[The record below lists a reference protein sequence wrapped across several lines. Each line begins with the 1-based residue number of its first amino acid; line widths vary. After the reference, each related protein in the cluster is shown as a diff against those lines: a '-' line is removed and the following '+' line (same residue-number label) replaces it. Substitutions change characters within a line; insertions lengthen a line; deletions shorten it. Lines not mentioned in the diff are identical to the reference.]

1 MNPAWTSTSLTCAY
15 EPTWIRLGPPPTEPR
30 GADKEKTGLFI
41 MPSPGGRPY
50 PPELRLRVID
60 LLEEG
65 LGPTA
70 IARRLRISRMTVY
83 RYQRA
88 AQQQGRRVPQPRPSG
103 GYRHSKLQRA
113 QIQGLAALA
122 LTHPKDTAA
131 ELQSRAVAD
140 GLMAAPVSVSTVRR
154 ALHKAGISY
163 KRATYVDLRT
173 QTDSGIAHERQ
184 VFRHAQ
190 RSDPVFGAQHLLFF
204 DESNF
209 RLHEQASRGWAAQGP
224 AILYRPKG
232 QSLTTGMFV
241 TMGQGGFFH
250 YKLFPPSRPFEPL
263 PARYQ
268 AAECVAPG
276 AGVDV
281 GLTAAQIRRAT
292 TAQLRSLLRTQQIKL
307 SNQQGRC
314 LSRQQLVDTV
324 LHLRRQGCVG
334 LLRATRGRQDRG
346 GALQAFR
353 ATTRDVVRYW
363 TEELVPWAEEQHEHK
378 LGDKTVVWDNAP
390 THSPVRTTQAQRISV
405 FHRWS
410 REWGVRGVIFT
421 PPRSPSFNPVELCFA
436 YLKRW
441 VRKWAPDE
449 GYTQAGLEAA
459 IHRAA
464 ALITPAMIDHWI
476 KGCGYREEVQEQ
488 EEQEEQEEDKKQDNA
503 DPCDQGEPLPRK
515 SHVICA
521 DVRGTVVKAKPAGQ
535 TRWRHLRKYKEDGEQ
550 GSNLVPA
557 APPRRI
563 AAAPARTQ
571 PASYRWAG
579 YGPGP
584 PADVT
589 ETAPEVGFLRDDVY
603 EPEALVDERIGTG
616 GRREYRVRWRGY
628 RAADDT
634 WEPLEHLLVGAQ
646 QLLRNWERNKR
657 M

>member
-1 MNPAWTSTSLTCAY
+1 
-15 EPTWIRLGPPPTEPR
+15 
-30 GADKEKTGLFI
+30 
-41 MPSPGGRPY
+41 MPSPTGRPY
-50 PPELRLRVID
+50 PSELRARVME

-65 LGPTA
+65 LGPVA
-70 IARRLRISRMTVY
+70 IARRLRVSRMTVY

-88 AQQQGRRVPQPRPSG
+88 AQQQDRRVPQPRPSG
-103 GYRHSKLQRA
+103 GYRHSKLQRP

-122 LTHPKDTAA
+122 LAHPKDTAA
-131 ELQSRAVAD
+131 ELQSRAVAE
-140 GLMAAPVSVSTVRR
+140 GLLAAPVSVSTVRR
-154 ALHKAGISY
+154 ALHKAGVSY

-173 QTDSGIAHERQ
+173 QTDPGIAHERRA
-184 VFRHAQ
+184 FRQAQ
-190 RSDPVFGAQHLLFF
+190 RSDPLFRAQHLLFF

-224 AILYRPKG
+224 AVLHRSKG
-232 QSLTTGMFV
+232 QSLTTGVFV

-250 YKLFPPSRPFEPL
+250 YQLYPPARPFAPL

-281 GLTAAQIRRAT
+281 GLTAAQVRRAT

-363 TEELVPWAEEQHEHK
+363 TEELVPWAEEQQESK
-378 LGDKTVVWDNAP
+378 LGDKTIVWDNAP

-410 REWGVRGVIFT
+410 REWGFRGVIFT

-449 GYTQAGLEAA
+449 GYTQEQLEAA

-464 ALITPAMIDHWI
+464 ALITPAMIDNWI
-476 KGCGYREEVQEQ
+476 HGCGYRDNTVEDEQ
-488 EEQEEQEEDKKQDNA
+488 EEKEKQEEAQEDDEKCAQL
-503 DPCDQGEPLPRK
+503 EPLPRK
-515 SHVICA
+515 PNVICA
-521 DVRGTVVKAKPAGQ
+521 DARGTVVKHKRPGQ
-535 TRWRHLRKYKEDGEQ
+535 TRWTRLQGGHPAVEQ

-557 APPRRI
+557 PPPRMERPDRVQVQ
-563 AAAPARTQ
+563 A
-571 PASYRWAG
+571 YRWAG
-579 YGPGP
+579 YGPAP
-584 PADVT
+584 PADVA
-589 ETAPEVGFLRDDVY
+589 ETSPEVGFLRDDVY
-603 EPEALVDERIGTG
+603 EPEFLVDERRGVS
-616 GRREYRVRWRGY
+616 GRREYRVRWQGY
-628 RAADDT
+628 GAADDT
-634 WEPLEHLLVGAQ
+634 WEPREHLLVGAQ
-646 QLLRNWERNKR
+646 QLLRDWERHKR
-657 M
+657 TV

>member
-1 MNPAWTSTSLTCAY
+1 VYIRRPPAGL
-15 EPTWIRLGPPPTEPR
+15 EDLLVLRVIGR
-30 GADKEKTGLFI
+30 EKTSFF
-41 MPSPGGRPY
+41 MPSPSGRPY
-50 PPELRLRVID
+50 PPELRERVME

-65 LGPTA
+65 VSPTA

-88 AQQQGRRVPQPRPSG
+88 AQQQGQRVPQPRPSG
-103 GYRHSKLQRA
+103 GYRHSKLQRP
-113 QIQGLAALA
+113 QIQGLARLALA
-122 LTHPKDTAA
+122 HPKDTAA
-131 ELQSRAVAD
+131 ELQSRAVTE
-140 GLMAAPVSVSTVRR
+140 GLMALPVSVSTVRR
-154 ALHKAGISY
+154 ALHKAGVSY
-163 KRATYVDLRT
+163 KRATYVDMRT
-173 QTDSGIAHERQ
+173 QTDSGISHERQ
-184 VFRHAQ
+184 AFRHAQ
-190 RSDPVFGAQHLLFF
+190 RSDPLFRAQHLLFF

-232 QSLTTGMFV
+232 QSLTTGVFV
-241 TMGQGGFFH
+241 TLGQGGFFH
-250 YKLFPPSRPFEPL
+250 YQLYPPVRPFAPL

-281 GLTAAQIRRAT
+281 GLTAAQVRRAT
-292 TAQLRSLLRTQQIKL
+292 TAQLRSLLRTHCIKL
-307 SNQQGRC
+307 SDEQGRV
-314 LSRQQLVDTV
+314 LSRQQLVDIV
-324 LHLRRQGCVG
+324 LHLRRQGRVG
-334 LLRATRGRQDRG
+334 LLRATRGRQDQG

-363 TEELVPWAEEQHEHK
+363 TEELVPWAEEKHEHK

-390 THSPVRTTQAQRISV
+390 THSAVRTTQHHRISV
-405 FHRWS
+405 FHRWF
-410 REWGVRGVIFT
+410 REWGFRGVIFT

-449 GYTQAGLEAA
+449 GYTHAGLEAA

-476 KGCGYREEVQEQ
+476 KGCGYREEVEEQEQ
-488 EEQEEQEEDKKQDNA
+488 EQDQEDKKQDNA
-503 DPCDQGEPLPRK
+503 ADPCDQAEPLPRK

-521 DVRGTVVKAKPAGQ
+521 DVRGTVVKTKPAGQ
-535 TRWRHLRKYKEDGEQ
+535 PRWRRLRKSQADGEQ

-557 APPRRI
+557 APPRRVV
-563 AAAPARTQ
+563 AAPARD
-571 PASYRWAG
+571 PPRAFRWAG
-579 YGPGP
+579 YGPDP

-589 ETAPEVGFLRDDVY
+589 ETAPEVGFVRDDVY
-603 EPEALVDERIGTG
+603 EPEALVDERVGTG
-616 GRREYRVRWRGY
+616 GRPEYRVRWRGY

-634 WEPLEHLLVGAQ
+634 WEPREHLLVGAQ
-646 QLLRNWERNKR
+646 QLLRDWERNRKR
-657 M
+657 DQK